1 MLLRTFSRTFLKQ
14 GSSWRPFAVARSL
27 DERTMY
33 SSFFLRGCKPACT
46 GDVCF
51 QPLKCQLSLFVLLD
65 NKLFTLKDDA
75 LVGIL

>member
-1 MLLRTFSRTFLKQ
+1 MASFWQLLGHWTKEQCTAL
-14 GSSWRPFAVARSL
+14 
-27 DERTMY
+27 
-33 SSFFLRGCKPACT
+33 FFLRGCKPACT